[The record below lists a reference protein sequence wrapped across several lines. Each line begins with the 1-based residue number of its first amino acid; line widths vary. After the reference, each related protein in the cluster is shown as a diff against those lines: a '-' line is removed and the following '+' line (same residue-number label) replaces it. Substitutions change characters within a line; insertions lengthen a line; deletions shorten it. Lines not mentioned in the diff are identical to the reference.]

1 MISEEIKNK
10 FKLTP
15 KQAEVVELGIKGF
28 ESKDIKEMLKIS
40 YDAYSHRFY
49 SIKKAFNIGR
59 ECRSY
64 ETFVYIK
71 EIIEKENQ

>member
-1 MISEEIKNK
+1 MITEEIKSK
-10 FKLTP
+10 FNLTA
-15 KQAEVVELGIKGF
+15 KQTEVVELGIKGF

-40 YDAYSHRFY
+40 YDAYAHRFY
-49 SIKKAFNIGR
+49 SIKKAFRIDR